1 MKTRKIGNL
10 DVLAIGYGCMGLS
23 HGYGATPIK
32 DDAVKLIH
40 TAYDLGCTF
49 FDTAEGYAFGQNEEL
64 VGESVKPFRDNIVI
78 ASKFGGPRVAGD
90 HLEPEELTPAE
101 IRRHCEDSLKRLGTD
116 RIDIY
121 YQHRVSE
128 RIPVEEV
135 AECVGQLIKE
145 GKVLEWGLS
154 QPTAEQIRRAHAVT
168 PLATVQSEY
177 SMMERQVEADVLP
190 VCKELNISLVP
201 FSPLASGFLSGKYK
215 ADTEFKGDDV
225 RRFITRFDDDNV
237 RRNQPLLELL
247 DDFATRKNAT
257 YAQIA
262 LAWLLAKDSRIVPI
276 PGGRNLQRMKENFG
290 AAEVIFTPEE
300 FAELDS
306 RLNALT
312 IYGNRTDEDIVFH
325 SDTIKK

>member
-1 MKTRKIGNL
+1 MKTRKIGKLN
-10 DVLAIGYGCMGLS
+10 VSAIGYGCMGLS
-23 HGYGATPIK
+23 HGYGATPVK
-32 DDAVKLIH
+32 DDAVKLIR
-40 TAYDLGCTF
+40 TAYEMGCTF

-64 VGESVKPFRDNIVI
+64 AGEAVRPIRDHIVL
-78 ASKFGGPRVAGD
+78 ASKFGGPIVVGD
-90 HLEPEELTPAE
+90 RLDPEELTPAE
-101 IRRHCEDSLKRLGTD
+101 IRKRCEKSLKRLGTD
-116 RIDIY
+116 RIDVY

-135 AECVGQLIKE
+135 AECVGRLIKE

-168 PLATVQSEY
+168 PVATVQSEY
-177 SMMERQVEADVLP
+177 SMMERQVESGVLP

-215 ADTEFKGDDV
+215 AGTEFKGDDV

-237 RRNQPLLELL
+237 RKNQPLLELL

-262 LAWLLAKDSRIVPI
+262 LAWLLAKDPRVVPI
-276 PGGRNLQRMKENFG
+276 PGGRSVRRMKENFG
-290 AAEVIFTPEE
+290 AADVILTSQE

-312 IYGNRTDEDIVFH
+312 IHGNRTDEDIVFH

>member
-1 MKTRKIGNL
+1 MKTRRIGNL
-10 DVLAIGYGCMGLS
+10 NVSAIGYGCMGLS
-23 HGYGATPIK
+23 HGYGATPMKNDSI
-32 DDAVKLIH
+32 KLIR
-40 TAYDLGCTF
+40 TAHELGCTF

-64 VGESVKPFRDNIVI
+64 LGEAVAPIRNEVII
-78 ASKFGGPRVAGD
+78 ASKFGGAKVVGN
-90 HLEPEELTPAE
+90 HLEPQELTPAE
-101 IRRHCEDSLKRLGTD
+101 IREHCEKSLQRLRTD
-116 RIDIY
+116 HIDVY

-135 AECVGQLIKE
+135 AECIGQLIKE

-154 QPTAEQIRRAHAVT
+154 QATAEQIRRAHAVT

-177 SMMERQVEADVLP
+177 SMMERGIEKEVIPA
-190 VCKELNISLVP
+190 CKELGISLVP
-201 FSPLASGFLSGKYK
+201 FSPLAIGFLSGKYK
-215 ADTEFKGDDV
+215 AGDAYSGDDV

-247 DDFATRKNAT
+247 DDFAERKGAT

-262 LAWLLAKDSRIVPI
+262 LAWLLAKDERMVPI
-276 PGGRNLQRMKENFG
+276 PGGRNIGRMQENFG
-290 AAEVIFTPEE
+290 ASEVLFTPDE
-300 FAELDS
+300 FTELET

-325 SDTIKK
+325 TDRLDV

>member
-1 MKTRKIGNL
+1 MKSRKIGNL
-10 DVLAIGYGCMGLS
+10 DVSAIGYGCMGLS

-32 DDAVKLIH
+32 DDAVKIIH

-64 VGESVKPFRDNIVI
+64 VGEAVKPFRDNIVI
-78 ASKFGGPRVAGD
+78 ASKFGGPRVVGD

-101 IRRHCEDSLKRLGTD
+101 IRSHCEASLKRLGTD

-135 AECVGQLIKE
+135 AECIGQLIKE

-154 QPTAEQIRRAHAVT
+154 QPTAEQIRRAHSVT

-177 SMMERQVEADVLP
+177 SMMERQVEAEVLP

-201 FSPLASGFLSGKYK
+201 FSPLASGSLSGKYK
-215 ADTEFKGDDV
+215 AGTEFKGDDV

-237 RRNQPLLELL
+237 RKNQPLLELL
-247 DDFATRKNAT
+247 DDFASRKNAT

-276 PGGRNLQRMKENFG
+276 PGGRNVQRMKENFG
-290 AAEVIFTPEE
+290 AANVTFTPQE

-306 RLNALT
+306 RLNSLT